1 MIEHPSF
8 DSRETSDG
16 AILTLRTSTWLSPPH
31 NPMVSQH
38 ERSRLLVVDD
48 DPGIPSIVGRLAE
61 QLGFEIIYKDNG
73 RDALACLSEVK
84 PHAAMV
90 DLQMPELNGIDVL
103 RAIRATQPECQVI
116 LMTGDATIESA
127 IEAVKAGALDYVSKP
142 FDFTRLRGLLTTV
155 RESLNRRA
163 RFLEVD
169 AELAKKFEFH
179 GMVGRSPVMQELFDS
194 IRRLAPHARTVLI
207 TGETGTGKELVAR
220 ALHELGTRHRKRLV
234 TVNCSA
240 VVENLFESELFGH
253 VRGAFTGAADNKV
266 GLFEHADGGTLF
278 LDEAG
283 ELPMPLQAKLLR
295 AVELGEVQ
303 RVGSLQPREVDVAV
317 IAATNRDLR
326 VEAAAGRFRSDLF
339 YRLGI
344 IEIVLAPL
352 RERREDIPY
361 LTATFIR
368 SCAARLKKPIGG
380 ITPSAER
387 CLQQAA
393 WPGNIRE
400 LRNVIERACIHTDSS
415 LLTERDLQVAMVTAP
430 AVAAAV
436 SPKPADAN
444 RPVTDAHPDLLSTAQ
459 GEQIRRVLRQA
470 GGNKAAAARLLG
482 VSRRSLYRWLE
493 RLGPEA

>member
-1 MIEHPSF
+1 
-8 DSRETSDG
+8 
-16 AILTLRTSTWLSPPH
+16 
-31 NPMVSQH
+31 
-38 ERSRLLVVDD
+38 
-48 DPGIPSIVGRLAE
+48 
-61 QLGFEIIYKDNG
+61 
-73 RDALACLSEVK
+73 
-84 PHAAMV
+84 
-90 DLQMPELNGIDVL
+90 
-103 RAIRATQPECQVI
+103 
-116 LMTGDATIESA
+116 
-127 IEAVKAGALDYVSKP
+127 
-142 FDFTRLRGLLTTV
+142 
-155 RESLNRRA
+155 
-163 RFLEVD
+163 
-169 AELAKKFEFH
+169 
-179 GMVGRSPVMQELFDS
+179 
-194 IRRLAPHARTVLI
+194 
-207 TGETGTGKELVAR
+207 
-220 ALHELGTRHRKRLV
+220 V

-368 SCAARLKKPIGG
+368 ACAARLKKPLTG

-387 CLQQAA
+387 YLQQAS

-400 LRNVIERACIHTDSS
+400 LRNVIERACIHTDST
-415 LLTERDLQVAMVTAP
+415 LITERDLQMSMATSTAP
-430 AVAAAV
+430 ATAAV
-436 SPKPADAN
+436 SAKPAEASRPTTDAN
-444 RPVTDAHPDLLSTAQ
+444 PDLLSTAQ
-459 GEQIRRVLRQA
+459 AEQIRRVLREA

-493 RLGPEA
+493 RLGPHA